1 MGKLLG
7 GSGLLV
13 LALFMLLGFFKSD
26 APIAS
31 PATLLA
37 FGITVVL
44 PVLGGAALIY
54 RHYRRQE
61 WLGHRKERL
70 RQQTLES
77 EILRLAAQ
85 RGGKLTV
92 VEVVSELAVDPD
104 TAKQAFDALLARS
117 LAEIEL
123 TDSGVLVYTFYDVQH
138 LPDKRS
144 SKGVFDA

>member
-1 MGKLLG
+1 MGNVLG

-13 LALFMLLGFFKSD
+13 LALFMLLGFLKSD

-37 FGITVVL
+37 FCITVVL
-44 PVLGGAALIY
+44 PAIGGTALIY
-54 RHYRRQE
+54 RHFRRQE
-61 WLGHRKERL
+61 WLEHRKERL
-70 RQQTLES
+70 RQRTLEA
-77 EILRLAAQ
+77 EILRLAAH

-92 VEVVSELAVDPD
+92 VEVVSELAVEPD
-104 TAKQAFDALLARS
+104 TAKQALDALLGQS

-123 TDSGVLVYTFYDVQH
+123 TDSGVLVYTFYDIQH
-138 LPDKRS
+138 LAEKRA